1 MLVNQ
6 CDLISLWGIH
16 MNCGILKRVIHT
28 KPIYVLSPGNFHLK
42 QTT

>member
-16 MNCGILKRVIHT
+16 MNCGILKRVSHT
-28 KPIYVLSPGNFHLK
+28 KPIHVLSLGYFSLK